1 MEGNTDNIC
10 YSTFTILF
18 IYLFLAV
25 LGLNCCVGFYLV
37 AVSLGYSA
45 GAQVLI
51 VVPSLVQSTG
61 SRAVW
66 LQWLQH
72 AGLAVM
78 APRLQRTGSAA
89 VAHGLSC
96 SVACGILPDQ
106 GLNPSLLHWQASS
119 LPLSQQGSPTLPF
132 FFFLITGH

>member
-10 YSTFTILF
+10 YSTFKILF

-72 AGLAVM
+72 AGLVVM
-78 APRLQRTGSAA
+78 APRL
-89 VAHGLSC
+89 
-96 SVACGILPDQ
+96 
-106 GLNPSLLHWQASS
+106 
-119 LPLSQQGSPTLPF
+119 
-132 FFFLITGH
+132 